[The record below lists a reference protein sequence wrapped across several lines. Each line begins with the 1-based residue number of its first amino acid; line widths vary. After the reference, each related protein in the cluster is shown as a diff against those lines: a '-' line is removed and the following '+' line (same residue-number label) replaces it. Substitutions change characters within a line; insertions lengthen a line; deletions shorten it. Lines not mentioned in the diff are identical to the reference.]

1 MLITKTNAQ
10 KIVQEMEGVINRHI
24 NMMDPNGY
32 IIAATSPD
40 RVGKFHEGAKK
51 VVTERLNELIIN
63 YDGEYEGCM
72 KGINFPVRF
81 NGETVGV
88 IGITGERNDVV
99 QFGRIIQKMTE
110 ILIMETYRKEQDM
123 LADRTRSYFIEEWIF
138 GSTHEN
144 DASFELRGR
153 LLNVDIQKPRICA
166 VVHIS
171 NSSEVST
178 EYELQKMREEILRD
192 MKREIEYNKDNL
204 VFSIGA
210 KCIFLFCSK
219 TTGFVKEKIEVIKKM
234 IEQRYPVHIAAGI
247 GSLRSQYNEVNQSYV
262 EAGKALRVSF
272 SHGDGEVMLYEN
284 LNVELFIEA
293 LPPKLKREFT
303 KKIFKNCTEKEIEE
317 WVGILTVFFKYNG
330 SVNRAAD
337 ELYIHKNTMQYRI
350 NKLVKKTGLDPRTTK
365 DAVLLYLAIL
375 IHKIEEQ

>member
-24 NMMDPNGY
+24 NMMDPNGT

-40 RVGKFHEGAKK
+40 RIGKFHEGAYK
-51 VVTERLNELIIN
+51 VVTERLNELIVN
-63 YDGEYEGCM
+63 YDGEYEGSM

-81 NGETVGV
+81 NAETIGV
-88 IGITGERNDVV
+88 IGITGERSDVI

-110 ILIMETYRKEQDM
+110 ILLLETYRKEQDM
-123 LADRTRSYFIEEWIF
+123 LADRTRNCFIEEWIF
-138 GSTHEN
+138 GSSHEN
-144 DASFELRGR
+144 DANFELRGK

-166 VVHIS
+166 VI
-171 NSSEVST
+171 NITNTTELST
-178 EYELQKMREEILRD
+178 EYELQKMREDIIRD
-192 MKREIEYNKDNL
+192 MKREIEFNKDNL

-210 KCIFLFCSK
+210 KSIFLFSSK
-219 TTGFVKEKIEVIKKM
+219 STAFVKEKMEGIKK
-234 IEQRYPVHIAAGI
+234 IVEQRYPVHIAVGI
-247 GSLRSQYNEVNQSYV
+247 GSLRSQYSEVNQSYV

-272 SHGDGEVMLYEN
+272 SHGEGEVKLYED

-293 LPPKLKREFT
+293 LTPKVKKEFT
-303 KKIFKNCTEKEIEE
+303 KKIFKNCTEKEIDE

-330 SVNRAAD
+330 SVNKAAD
-337 ELYIHKNTMQYRI
+337 ELYIHKNTLQYRI
-350 NKLVKKTGLDPRTTK
+350 NKLVKKTGLDPRITK
-365 DAVLLYLAIL
+365 DAVLLYLAVL

>member
-1 MLITKTNAQ
+1 MLITKSNAQ

-32 IIAATSPD
+32 IIASTSPD
-40 RVGKFHEGAKK
+40 RIGKFHEGAHK
-51 VVTERLNELIIN
+51 VVTDRLNELIIN
-63 YDGEYEGCM
+63 YDEEYEGCM

-81 NGETVGV
+81 NGETIGV
-88 IGITGERNDVV
+88 IGITGERGDVI

-110 ILIMETYRKEQDM
+110 ILVMETYRKEQDM
-123 LADRTRSYFIEEWIF
+123 LADRTRNYFIEEWIF
-138 GSTHEN
+138 GSSHEN
-144 DASFELRGR
+144 DINFELRGR

-171 NSSEVST
+171 NAT
-178 EYELQKMREEILRD
+178 EMDTEFELQKMREEIIRD

-210 KCIFLFCSK
+210 KCIFLFNSK
-219 TTGFVKEKIEVIKKM
+219 SAAFVKEKLDAMKKM
-234 IEQRYPVHIAAGI
+234 VEQRYPVHIAAGV
-247 GSLRSQYNEVNQSYV
+247 GSLRCQHNEVNQSYV

-272 SHGDGEVMLYEN
+272 SHGEGEVMLYED

-293 LPPKLKREFT
+293 IPPKIKKEFT
-303 KKIFKNCTEKEIEE
+303 IKIFRNCTEKEIQE
-317 WVGILTVFFKYNG
+317 WMEILTVFFKYNG

-350 NKLVKKTGLDPRTTK
+350 NKLIRKTGLDPRTTK

-375 IHKIEEQ
+375 INKIEEQ